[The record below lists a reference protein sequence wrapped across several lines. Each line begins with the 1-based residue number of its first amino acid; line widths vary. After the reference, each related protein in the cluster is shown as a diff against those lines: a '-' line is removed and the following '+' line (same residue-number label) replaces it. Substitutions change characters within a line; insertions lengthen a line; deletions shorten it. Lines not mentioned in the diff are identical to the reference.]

1 MNQENSREKLL
12 QIISSCELMVDD
24 IYSGAEVSDELFAD
38 IEEAN
43 NILLKVEEKIYT
55 QFRPS
60 HLQSELQL

>member
-43 NILLKVEEKIYT
+43 NILHKVEEKIYT

>member
-24 IYSGAEVSDELFAD
+24 IYSGAEVGNELLAD
-38 IEEAN
+38 IEEAS
-43 NILLKVEEKIYT
+43 NILHKVEEKIYI